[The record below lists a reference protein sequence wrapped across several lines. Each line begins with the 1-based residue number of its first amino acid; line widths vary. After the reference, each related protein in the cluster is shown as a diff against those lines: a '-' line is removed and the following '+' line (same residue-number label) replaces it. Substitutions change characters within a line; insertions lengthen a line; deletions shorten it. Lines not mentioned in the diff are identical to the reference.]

1 MIFFWLVM
9 NLRDC
14 IRGMW
19 GGGGGGLEGVIV
31 DFSCSVMNLGDC
43 VRGSGAGGVTGD
55 SFLVF
60 LNVGDC

>member
-19 GGGGGGLEGVIV
+19 GGGLEGGIV

>member
-19 GGGGGGLEGVIV
+19 GEGGLEGVIV

>member
-1 MIFFWLVM
+1 MLLKIPS
-9 NLRDC
+9 RDGT
-14 IRGMW
+14 RDRAYA
-19 GGGGGGLEGVIV
+19 EGVIV